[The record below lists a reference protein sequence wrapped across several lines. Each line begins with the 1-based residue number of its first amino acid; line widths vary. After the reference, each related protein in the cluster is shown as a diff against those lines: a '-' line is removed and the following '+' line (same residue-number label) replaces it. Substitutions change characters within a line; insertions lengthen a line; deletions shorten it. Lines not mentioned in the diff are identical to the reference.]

1 MIFWSFELVALVCQ
15 TIIICFKINSKH
27 IGNKQYHVY
36 IKTNFN
42 THVPEKT
49 YSFNFQN
56 KHESEIEQVKWTN
69 NQFRVMKQMKTSK
82 KHYLFFKHEKLAIAR
97 IINKK
102 QYNKSVNKTKNSET
116 TNSKYKHNVL
126 INKE

>member
-1 MIFWSFELVALVCQ
+1 MVALVCQ

-27 IGNKQYHVY
+27 IGNKQYHLY

-56 KHESEIEQVKWTN
+56 KHESEIEQVQYKEIISY
-69 NQFRVMKQMKTSK
+69 VMKQMKAPK
-82 KHYLFFKHEKLAIAR
+82 KYSLPFKK
-97 IINKK
+97 
-102 QYNKSVNKTKNSET
+102 
-116 TNSKYKHNVL
+116 
-126 INKE
+126 